1 MNPETL
7 NLNFNEKILITKA
20 LIKCKGNVSK
30 AYKINVPC
38 GFYMTYKTY
47 LYKINFLH
55 KIDVDQ
61 IKKKTNHKLKKNV
74 SLE

>member
-1 MNPETL
+1 MASETL

-20 LIKCKGNVSK
+20 LIKSKGSVSK

-47 LYKINFLH
+47 LYRINFLH
-55 KIDVDQ
+55 KIDVNQ
-61 IKKKTNHKLKKNV
+61 IKNNTNKKLKTDCKG
-74 SLE
+74 